1 VTGWGVRDPEGRL
14 LPVASGDKYGARR
27 LACTRMGADWSTL
40 EGEGFRVVRVERAR
54 RASR

>member
-40 EGEGFRVVRVERAR
+40 EGEGFRVVRVAR
-54 RASR
+54 EVSE